1 MVLTWTFSQQTRA
14 LFKRWSQVCTI
25 LSARGRARIGARS
38 MSRCHTRTTGSTASG
53 PLGKIWVTSIDCKKV
68 TRSSLINTKRNFKVW
83 MHQGTGRFK
92 ISLNQISPS
101 VHVCLLKQVT
111 AINLTN
117 SNHSEFGRLVFK
129 RQYAVVRRKII
140 HKKRSKL
147 SMHTS
152 QGPNTA
158 TFLLLGSSDFKRL
171 AGKSGSW
178 NTSWTSLL
186 ADFSCFQIKSHPI
199 NFFKCK
205 LIIFGSS
212 HAQSKERSNNFNL
225 PKCSLNCFIIFCIFL
240 HPLPPLFFL

>member
-1 MVLTWTFSQQTRA
+1 
-14 LFKRWSQVCTI
+14 
-25 LSARGRARIGARS
+25 
-38 MSRCHTRTTGSTASG
+38 
-53 PLGKIWVTSIDCKKV
+53 
-68 TRSSLINTKRNFKVW
+68 
-83 MHQGTGRFK
+83 MHQGTGRCK

-101 VHVCLLKQVT
+101 VYVCLLKQVT

-129 RQYAVVRRKII
+129 RQYAVVGWKII

-158 TFLLLGSSDFKRL
+158 TFLLLSPSDFKRL
-171 AGKSGSW
+171 AEKSGSW
-178 NTSWTSLL
+178 NISWTSLL

-212 HAQSKERSNNFNL
+212 HAQSKERSNNL
-225 PKCSLNCFIIFCIFL
+225 QSSKM
-240 HPLPPLFFL
+240 

>member
-25 LSARGRARIGARS
+25 LSTRGRAGIGARS

-83 MHQGTGRFK
+83 MHQGTGRCK
-92 ISLNQISPS
+92 MSLNQISPS

-129 RQYAVVRRKII
+129 RQYAVVRWKII

-147 SMHTS
+147 SLHTS

-158 TFLLLGSSDFKRL
+158 TFLLLGPSDHKRL
-171 AGKSGSW
+171 AEKSGSW
-178 NTSWTSLL
+178 NISWTSLL
-186 ADFSCFQIKSHPI
+186 ADFSCFQKKSHLI

-205 LIIFGSS
+205 LIIFWQFTRAVKG
-212 HAQSKERSNNFNL
+212 AFEQFA
-225 PKCSLNCFIIFCIFL
+225 IFQNVARTVF
-240 HPLPPLFFL
+240 